1 MLASAQ
7 VSALGEDAELDRY
20 TQEAAD
26 INCDSCLSFWQERE
40 SSCPLLAP
48 VTEDMV
54 SAPINQSIIHFRV
67 APSSQAYVEHVV
79 TCARKRNRASGILE
93 CRVFL
98 KMNTKLLHK

>member
-40 SSCPLLAP
+40 SSCPLR
-48 VTEDMV
+48 DMV